1 MNIAR
6 FALLAAC
13 AATLGAC
20 DQFTNQGSASNPA
33 SAPAASQASAPLA
46 ASAPKAVNVREAF
59 ISACL
64 STASQQA
71 PADDATMQYCGCVYD
86 EGAKTYG
93 DKAQWDS
100 ALAIDKPENMP
111 EKLKKTVASVSDS
124 CSQKFFGVS
133 AASAASAAIASKP
146 ASALAA
152 SQTAAKAS
160 APTKA
165 SAKASAPAAASQPAA
180 ASTPANAAASAV
192 AASDAS
198 AAAAAAETG
207 KRSGGRHRHHRR
219 RR

>member
-1 MNIAR
+1 MMNPTR
-6 FALLAAC
+6 LAALIAC
-13 AATLGAC
+13 SAALCAC
-20 DQFTNQGSASNPA
+20 DKIAEKLHPA
-33 SAPAASQASAPLA
+33 SEPAASQASAPA

-86 EGAKTYG
+86 EGAKAYG

-111 EKLKKTVASVSDS
+111 EKLQKTVASVSDS

-133 AASAASAAIASKP
+133 AASAASAAIASSP
-146 ASALAA
+146 AAA
-152 SQTAAKAS
+152 S
-160 APTKA
+160 
-165 SAKASAPAAASQPAA
+165 PAAASQPAA
-180 ASTPANAAASAV
+180 ASTPAHAAGASAV

-198 AAAAAAETG
+198 APAAATG
-207 KRSGGRHRHHRR
+207 KHSGGGKRRGHHRR

>member
-1 MNIAR
+1 MKNFTR
-6 FALLAAC
+6 LTALLTCTTALC
-13 AATLGAC
+13 AC
-20 DQFTNQGSASNPA
+20 DKISEALHPA
-33 SAPAASQASAPLA
+33 SEPAAASQASAPA
-46 ASAPKAVNVREAF
+46 ASAPKAINVREAF

-86 EGAKTYG
+86 EGAKAYG

-111 EKLKKTVASVSDS
+111 EKLQKTVASVSDS

-133 AASAASAAIASKP
+133 AASAASAAIASSP
-146 ASALAA
+146 AKAA
-152 SQTAAKAS
+152 SPAAAS
-160 APTKA
+160 
-165 SAKASAPAAASQPAA
+165 PAAASQPAA
-180 ASTPANAAASAV
+180 ASTPAHAAGASAV

-198 AAAAAAETG
+198 APAAATG
-207 KRSGGRHRHHRR
+207 KHSGGGKRRGHHRR

>member
-1 MNIAR
+1 MMNPTR
-6 FALLAAC
+6 L
-13 AATLGAC
+13 ATLIACSAALCAC
-20 DQFTNQGSASNPA
+20 DKIAEKLHPA
-33 SAPAASQASAPLA
+33 SEPAASQASAPA

-111 EKLKKTVASVSDS
+111 EKLQKTVASVSDS

-133 AASAASAAIASKP
+133 AASAASAAIASSP
-146 ASALAA
+146 
-152 SQTAAKAS
+152 
-160 APTKA
+160 
-165 SAKASAPAAASQPAA
+165 ASAPAASHLAAKSNAPAKAASQPAA
-180 ASTPANAAASAV
+180 ASTPAHAAGASAV

-198 AAAAAAETG
+198 APAAATG
-207 KRSGGRHRHHRR
+207 KHSGGGKRRGHHRR

>member
-1 MNIAR
+1 MKNFTR
-6 FALLAAC
+6 LTALLACTTALC
-13 AATLGAC
+13 AC
-20 DQFTNQGSASNPA
+20 DKISEALHPA
-33 SAPAASQASAPLA
+33 SEPAAASQASASA

-86 EGAKTYG
+86 EGAKAYG

-111 EKLKKTVASVSDS
+111 EKLQKTVTSVSDS

-133 AASAASAAIASKP
+133 AASAASAAIASAP
-146 ASALAA
+146 ASAPAASHLAA
-152 SQTAAKAS
+152 KSNAPAKA
-160 APTKA
+160 A
-165 SAKASAPAAASQPAA
+165 SPAAASQPAA
-180 ASTPANAAASAV
+180 ASTPAHAAGASAV

-198 AAAAAAETG
+198 APVASAGSHSGG
-207 KRSGGRHRHHRR
+207 KRRGQHRR
-219 RR
+219 R